1 MLKAERQDAII
12 SLCNERRSLTV
23 REAAKALGVSDMTA
37 RRDFDEL
44 AEQGRIARVYGGA
57 RSVFDSKAAGPL
69 EEVTHRSRP
78 GGRRSEK
85 EHVARLAAGL
95 VKKGDAIY
103 LGSGSTI
110 ETMVGLLPR
119 TRLRITTAS
128 LSVFGLV
135 VDSEAYD
142 SGLYELHLLGG
153 KYDRT
158 TMMFDSPQTYAMI
171 ASYGFDRAFESAIG
185 IMDGIVYGHSATA
198 GYTVRLAFGA
208 SRESYLIADSSK
220 IGKRDRDGY
229 CSLREVDA
237 LVTDDGITAEQ
248 RAEVERYTKVIC

>member
-12 SLCNERRSLTV
+12 SLCNQQRSLTV

-57 RSVFDSKAAGPL
+57 RSVVDANKPDALDEAA
-69 EEVTHRSRP
+69 HRDRP
-78 GGRRSEK
+78 GSMRSEK
-85 EHVARLAAGL
+85 EYIARLAAGL
-95 VKKGDAIY
+95 VRKGDAIY

-110 ETMVGLLPR
+110 ETMVRLLPK

-128 LSVFGLV
+128 LSVFGLL

-142 SGLYELHLLGG
+142 NGLYELHLLGG
-153 KYDRT
+153 RYDRT
-158 TMMFDSPQTYAMI
+158 TMMFEGPHTYATLET
-171 ASYGFDRAFESAIG
+171 YGFDKAFESAIG
-185 IMDGIVYGHSATA
+185 IAGGIAYGHSSTA

-208 SRESYLIADSSK
+208 SRETYLVADSSK
-220 IGKRDRDGY
+220 IGKLDHDGY
-229 CSLREVDA
+229 CRLSEVDA
-237 LVTDDGITAEQ
+237 LITDGGITTEQ
-248 RAEVERYTKVIC
+248 REGIERHTKVIC